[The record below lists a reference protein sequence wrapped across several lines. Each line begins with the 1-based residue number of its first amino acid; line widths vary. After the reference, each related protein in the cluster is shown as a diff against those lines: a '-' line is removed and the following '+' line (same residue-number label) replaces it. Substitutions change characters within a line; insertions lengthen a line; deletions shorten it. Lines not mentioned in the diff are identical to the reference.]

1 MTRPW
6 ECLLAKSTLHCPCI
20 PQFSTALESLFFTE
34 NFDTKHGGVCC
45 KMRVFC
51 PKIWHVVLG
60 STQPRRLQVAFDIFS
75 FGRADLCY
83 SELYLKAIS
92 RAMKS
97 DSKVKIGTI
106 VHHTVLFLKRSRHL
120 GYPDYVV
127 CYSGSK
133 SAWDANIGF
142 QASVI

>member
-1 MTRPW
+1 MA
-6 ECLLAKSTLHCPCI
+6 EFVAKCEF
-20 PQFSTALESLFFTE
+20 FSQKYGMWFSDQHKQDA
-34 NFDTKHGGVCC
+34 
-45 KMRVFC
+45 RV
-51 PKIWHVVLG
+51 V
-60 STQPRRLQVAFDIFS
+60 FDIFS
-75 FGRADLCY
+75 FGRADLCH
-83 SELYLKAIS
+83 SELFLKAIS
-92 RAMKS
+92 RARKS
-97 DSKVKIGTI
+97 ASKVKIGTI

>member
-6 ECLLAKSTLHCPCI
+6 ECLLAKSTVHCPCI
-20 PQFSTALESLFFTE
+20 PQFSIALESLFITE

-45 KMRVFC
+45 KMRFLC
-51 PKIWHVVLG
+51 PKYGMWFSDQHK
-60 STQPRRLQVAFDIFS
+60 QDARVAFDIFS

-83 SELYLKAIS
+83 SELFLKAIR

-97 DSKVKIGTI
+97 ASKVKIATI
-106 VHHTVLFLKRSRHL
+106 AHHTVLFLKRSRHL

-133 SAWDANIGF
+133 STCDANIGF